1 MKDPVMFKTIAGV
14 DYIGIIESEDSEVYN
29 VEKLFAIVPNQNQ
42 QGETNISFGSAV
54 HPALGKVSSITHGSM
69 DIALRK
75 SSVLF
80 TYEPNGQL
88 EEAYLQAS
96 SGIQVVKR
104 MPGNL

>member
-1 MKDPVMFKTIAGV
+1 MKNPVMFKTIAGI
-14 DYIGIIESEDSEVYN
+14 DYIGVIESEDSEVYN
-29 VEKLFAIVPNQNQ
+29 VVKLFAIVPHENQ
-42 QGETNISFGSAV
+42 QGEMKVSFGAAV

-69 DIALRK
+69 DITLRK

-88 EEAYLQAS
+88 EEAYMQAA
-96 SGIQVVKR
+96 SGIQVVTR